1 MFNLPQRQIGFLFMN
16 ATNIKRR
23 QIFIKKDFQGRFMMG
38 AFAVIFLSGA
48 CSALL
53 VYWLTGGDLQA
64 QAQSAHVNIAN
75 ASQRLG
81 ISVMLGN
88 LTSLV
93 IAGVVAVISVLYA
106 SHKIAGPLYRFEAL
120 CKDVA
125 IGNLNTVT
133 KLRENDQ
140 LQALATAFADM
151 VVQLREQRDSRMA
164 AVAELKQNL
173 TVLNAAAT
181 NPLNDEQKK
190 AIASMQKLIDR
201 LESTK

>member
-75 ASQRLG
+75 ASDRLG

-93 IAGVVAVISVLYA
+93 IAGVVAVISALYA